1 MQYLMGC
8 DDGGKLRLIDK
19 DYHSPFRGKPSLRFA
34 PVQVRRILLTELPS
48 QLVQPLIR
56 ALDRVMRIGVGN
68 RDYHY
73 LSRFEIDGGKRISR
87 HLSEAVS
94 LVHCNRG
101 IIL

>member
-56 ALDRVMRIGVGN
+56 ALDRVMGMGVGN
-68 RDYHY
+68 RDCHH
-73 LSRFEIDGGKRISR
+73 LSQSEMGGGKRISQ
-87 HLSEAVS
+87 HLS
-94 LVHCNRG
+94 
-101 IIL
+101 

>member
-68 RDYHY
+68 R
-73 LSRFEIDGGKRISR
+73 GGLKGSMQHWLAVYPPISF
-87 HLSEAVS
+87 
-94 LVHCNRG
+94 
-101 IIL
+101 